1 MVYRLYVEKK
11 PGFDHEARA
20 LLEELRSFLGIR
32 NLTGLRVL
40 NRYDVEN
47 IDEEIYRRAVQGVFS
62 EPQLDVVYDELPK
75 DAEHTLAAE
84 YLPGQ
89 FDQRADSA
97 AQCIQLMAQC

>member
-47 IDEEIYRRAVQGVFS
+47 ID
-62 EPQLDVVYDELPK
+62 
-75 DAEHTLAAE
+75 
-84 YLPGQ
+84 
-89 FDQRADSA
+89 
-97 AQCIQLMAQC
+97 

>member
-32 NLTGLRVL
+32 SLKSLRVL
-40 NRYDVEN
+40 NRYDAEG
-47 IDEEIYRRAVQGVFS
+47 IDRKLFDYAVHTVFS
-62 EPQLDVVYDELPK
+62 EPQLDVTGESLPEAELLF
-75 DAEHTLAAE
+75 AVE

-89 FDQRADSA
+89 FDQRAASA
-97 AQCIQLMAQC
+97 AE